1 MARRL
6 GAWRAR
12 VIGLLAVIMLPRC
25 VEQPRSIE
33 LELGVELRLNGVALH
48 YSYSYD
54 YDPNMMA
61 VGEQGQVAWRLLDD
75 DASLQNWSLGAA
87 RLHDV
92 DYADSFDSLD
102 TLWFVVGAG
111 GTIYIGRQQGE
122 DFTWIAQDT
131 GVTADLHALEVFDQ
145 SDAATA
151 RVLVVG
157 DEVVLIGQAGEA
169 PGTFAWTSVPPPAGG
184 WGRLRAITRRSRSI
198 GEGYDDY
205 VSEAIVAGAGGRA
218 WVSDL
223 DAAWQA
229 IELGTDRDI
238 HDGGGWL
245 CGEAGTI
252 VDCRSEGCSTTY
264 VGTTDFV
271 SCRDEWWVDAR
282 ARILRAH
289 PERDDEAHDQ
299 LSWQPRAAAGHLF
312 EMVFVGD
319 GGRAIRWASD
329 VRYCE

>member
-1 MARRL
+1 M
-6 GAWRAR
+6 
-12 VIGLLAVIMLPRC
+12 GLLALVMLPRC
-25 VEQPRSIE
+25 GEQPRAVE
-33 LELGVELRLNGVALH
+33 VELGVELRLNGVALH
-48 YSYSYD
+48 YSYDYD
-54 YDPNMMA
+54 YAPNVMA

-75 DASLQNWSLGAA
+75 DASLQNWSLGEA
-87 RLHDV
+87 RFHDV
-92 DYADSFDSLD
+92 DYAASLDSLD

-111 GTIYIGRQQGE
+111 GTIYIGRQQGD

-145 SDAATA
+145 NDAATA

-157 DEVVLIGQAGEA
+157 DEVVLLGQAGDA
-169 PGTFAWTSVPPPAGG
+169 PGTFSWTSVPPPAGG
-184 WGRLRAITRRSRSI
+184 WGRLRAIAWRSRQI
-198 GEGYDDY
+198 GEDYDDS
-205 VSEAIVAGAGGRA
+205 VTEAIVAGAGGRA

-238 HDGGGWL
+238 HDGAWRSL
-245 CGEAGTI
+245 CGEAGT
-252 VDCRSEGCSTTY
+252 VVECRSEGCSTTY

-271 SCRDEWWVDAR
+271 SCRDSWWVDAR
-282 ARILRAH
+282 ARIFAAN
-289 PERDDEAHDQ
+289 PDTDDEAHDQ
-299 LSWQPRAAAGHLF
+299 LSWQPRAAAGNLF

-319 GGRAIRWASD
+319 GGRAILWASD